1 MFELQPAFYASKREK
16 KKSFRMRHLTII
28 FDFQFDQFKDTEDEV
43 EEGDEKNS
51 IKKTQIQLQFSAGV
65 FVQVT
70 TGEPK
75 EAGKVW

>member
-16 KKSFRMRHLTII
+16 KISFRKRHLTII
-28 FDFQFDQFKDTEDEV
+28 IDFQFDQFKDTEDEID
-43 EEGDEKNS
+43 EGDEKNS
-51 IKKTQIQLQFSAGV
+51 IRNTQIQLQFSAGV

-75 EAGKVW
+75 EAGMVC